1 MDDQPHQC
9 GKEACM
15 ATSPRTYLFDL
26 YGVIMKVEGP
36 AQFERVNRVIGEP
49 GKTELL
55 HEVYRELRPDLNAGR
70 ITEISYW
77 NQVQA
82 RVGLLDFDFG
92 EAMAADYAGI
102 SEMDEQVKAF
112 VDELKARGH
121 RIGVLS
127 NIPQGVA
134 KKLRDVHG
142 DWLNSLDAVLFSS
155 EIDTAKPD
163 PKAYELAI
171 EALGVPASEIT
182 FIDDRQVNVEA
193 AREAGMNAI
202 HYSTLDALKAELP

>member
-1 MDDQPHQC
+1 
-9 GKEACM
+9 M
-15 ATSPRTYLFDL
+15 AASPKTYLFDL
-26 YGVIMKVEGP
+26 YGVTLKVEGP

-49 GKTELL
+49 EKTELFR
-55 HEVYRELRPDLNAGR
+55 EVYTELRQDLNAGR
-70 ITEISYW
+70 ISEISYW

-102 SEMDEQVKAF
+102 TEADEQVKAF
-112 VDELKARGH
+112 VDELKAQGH
-121 RIGVLS
+121 RIGVLA

-134 KKLRDVHG
+134 KKLREVHG
-142 DWLNSLDAVLFSS
+142 DWLDSLDAVLFSC

-163 PKAYELAI
+163 PRAYELAI
-171 EALGVPASEIT
+171 ETLGVQAPDIT

-193 AREAGMNAI
+193 AREAGMSAV
-202 HYSTLDALKAELP
+202 HYSTLEALKAELS

>member
-1 MDDQPHQC
+1 
-9 GKEACM
+9 M
-15 ATSPRTYLFDL
+15 AALPRTYLFDL

-49 GKTELL
+49 GNTELL
-55 HEVYRELRPDLNAGR
+55 HEVYRELRADLNAGR
-70 ITEISYW
+70 ITEVSYW

-102 SEMDEQVKAF
+102 TEMDEQVKAF
-112 VDELKARGH
+112 VDELKAQGH

-127 NIPQGVA
+127 NIPHGVA
-134 KKLRDVHG
+134 KKLREVHG
-142 DWLNSLDAVLFSS
+142 DWLDSLDAVLFSC

-163 PKAYELAI
+163 PKAYEA
-171 EALGVPASEIT
+171 AVSAFSVPVEDIT

-193 AREAGMNAI
+193 AREAGMTAI
-202 HYSTLDALKAELP
+202 HYSTLDALNDALKAEIL